1 MNEDK
6 TATAF
11 TPSMGVMERLA
22 ALGLELPPDWTPR
35 GRFLPY
41 RRDGAV
47 VYLSGQINE
56 WGGQVTLTGPV
67 QDGPEAVAAAR
78 EAARICALNLLYR
91 LREAAGGDLDRVEA
105 VLRLGGFVNCVPG
118 FSQSPAVIDGAT
130 DLFIAL
136 FGEAGWH
143 ARTAVGVAGL
153 PGNAAVEVDA
163 VVRLR
168 V

>member
-1 MNEDK
+1 MAD
-6 TATAF
+6 
-11 TPSMGVMERLA
+11 VMTRLVG
-22 ALGLELPPDWTPR
+22 LGLSLPPDWAPR

-56 WGGQVTLTGPV
+56 WDGRVTLTGPV
-67 QDGPEAVAAAR
+67 ADTKAAVAAAR
-78 EAARICALNLLYR
+78 VAAQVCALNLLYR
-91 LREAAGGDLDRVEA
+91 LREAAEGDLDRVEC
-105 VLRLGGFVNCVPG
+105 VLRVGGFVNCVPG
-118 FSQSPAVIDGAT
+118 FSQSPKVIDGAT

-168 V
+168 P